1 MYEENRFLE
10 AVKLL
15 SRKWT
20 LNIDGA
26 YCNFP
31 DMNSYDESEHFEG
44 VEFAIG
50 YPPTEEETII
60 VSEEIC
66 YQYVHLACERYV
78 KFHPENAEK
87 VNFFWKKYPNNGI
100 PLEDK
105 SNFLYFQCRALL
117 PPNKNISLIKIIV
130 NTLK

>member
-1 MYEENRFLE
+1 MKKELFRQQDIDSGLNLIIVSYFNRMYEEDRFLE
-10 AVKLL
+10 AIKLL

-20 LNIDGA
+20 LNVDGA

-50 YPPTEEETII
+50 YPPTEDETVI

-66 YQYVHLACERYV
+66 YQYVRLACEKYV
-78 KFHPENAEK
+78 KIHPEDAEK
-87 VNFFWKKYPNNGI
+87 IKNLLDKTPN
-100 PLEDK
+100 
-105 SNFLYFQCRALL
+105 
-117 PPNKNISLIKIIV
+117 
-130 NTLK
+130 